1 MSPAR
6 IIILVVALAAGLSA
20 ALLMQRSPEK
30 PVEVTTTVA
39 APTVPVLVAAAA
51 IPLGNKVAASD
62 LRWLDWPL
70 SSVPAGVIRKDET
83 PAAEQ
88 EIAGQLARFPF
99 VASEP
104 IRREKLIRTDGT
116 GFLSAVLPAGKRAIA
131 ISTDN
136 RGSATAGGFILP
148 NDRVDVVSTTRPE
161 SAGGEATAYV
171 SEVVLKNIRVLAIGQ
186 NIQESNGEKVV
197 TGETATL
204 EIDPKQIEVIAEAQK
219 TGSLSLVL
227 RSLQDAGEVV
237 NGADEGGLTLVRYGV
252 TTKGVKP

>member
-1 MSPAR
+1 M
-6 IIILVVALAAGLSA
+6 
-20 ALLMQRSPEK
+20 
-30 PVEVTTTVA
+30 
-39 APTVPVLVAAAA
+39 
-51 IPLGNKVAASD
+51 
-62 LRWLDWPL
+62 
-70 SSVPAGVIRKDET
+70 
-83 PAAEQ
+83 
-88 EIAGQLARFPF
+88 
-99 VASEP
+99 
-104 IRREKLIRTDGT
+104 
-116 GFLSAVLPAGKRAIA
+116 LPAGKRAIA

-161 SAGGEATAYV
+161 SASGEQASYV

-237 NGADEGGLTLVRYGV
+237 TGADEGGLTLVRYGV